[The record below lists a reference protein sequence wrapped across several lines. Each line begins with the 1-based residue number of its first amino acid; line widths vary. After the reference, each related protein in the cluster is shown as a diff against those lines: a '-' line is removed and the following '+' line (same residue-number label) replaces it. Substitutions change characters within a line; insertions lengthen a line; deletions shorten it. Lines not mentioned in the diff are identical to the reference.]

1 MPKAA
6 LVQAERDLVRH
17 CGDGLPNDAL
27 RIQLLSSLRRLMP
40 VDAVFFA
47 TADPETLLFT
57 GAYAEEPLG
66 AATEVFLANEFGSG
80 DVNKFATLARS
91 PSHAATLDAATA
103 GRRGDS
109 ARSLEIMQPLGLGDE
124 LRVALM
130 AGGRCWGY
138 LCLHRDNG
146 ELGFSS
152 SEVAVMSRVAPQI
165 AHSLRQATLMTP
177 QSVVAGRRPPGTV
190 ILAEDLTVIAM
201 TAEAGDLLSRVPRD
215 HPARRPLPMAVYSV
229 AHAAKA
235 AWVDGSVS
243 GPVSTRVRMVDG
255 TWLSLHGSRLHGAS
269 EHDRQLAVVV
279 EPAAAPAVVPLVLAA
294 YGLSRREAEV
304 ATLVLRGES
313 TAAIVDQLHISRHT
327 VQDHLKAVFDKTG
340 VHSRRELIGQLLAP
354 S

>member
-1 MPKAA
+1 MTKAS

-66 AATEVFLANEFGSG
+66 EATAVFLANEFGSG

-91 PSHAATLDAATA
+91 PLHAATLDAATR
-103 GRRGDS
+103 GRRADS

-124 LRVALM
+124 LRVALT
-130 AGGRCWGY
+130 ASGRCWGY

-152 SEVAVMSRVAPQI
+152 SEVALMSRVAPQI
-165 AHSLRQATLMTP
+165 AHSIRQATLMAAKT
-177 QSVVAGRRPPGTV
+177 VVEGDSAPGMV

-201 TAEAGDLLSRVPRD
+201 TAEAEALLSRIPRD
-215 HPARRPLPMAVYSV
+215 HPANRSLPLIVYSV

-235 AWVDGSVS
+235 AGMGGRAS

-255 TWLSLHGSRLHGAS
+255 RWLSLHSSRLYGAS

-294 YGLSRREAEV
+294 YGLSRREGEV

-327 VQDHLKAVFDKTG
+327 VQDHLKAIFDKTG
-340 VHSRRELIGQLLAP
+340 VRSRRELIGHLLAQP
-354 S
+354 